1 MSLSRRHFKIAEILA
16 AFFTGAQTERDE
28 QELEAWQKEKEANKV
43 LAGRLLRKEMYE
55 ENLDACKRFS
65 AKDAWQDA
73 DKRLCENRKEI
84 WHWRKFIR
92 YAAVIL
98 ILLTAGMFYWWSTRD
113 VREESPVLYSQIGAG
128 TTGAK
133 LTLGDGRVVDIVKG
147 QKLELEEVD
156 GTKIVTDSVG
166 IDYSVQEIED
176 KPEVLNKVQTLT
188 GMEYSL
194 TLSDGTKVYLNAET
208 KLEFP
213 THFKGERRIV
223 KLEGEAYFDVS
234 KDAARPFI
242 VEVNSLEVRVLGTAF
257 NLRSYDDEGLVVTTL
272 VEGKVEVAADEVVR
286 TITPGMQVV
295 YEKENGDMKVQK
307 VDVLLYKAWQ
317 SGKFIF
323 KNERLEDIMIYLSK
337 WYGFN
342 YRFIDNHAK
351 EVRIGARLDRYDNME
366 PIIEMLKRT
375 GLVNITQMD
384 KMFYISSAK

>member
-213 THFKGERRIV
+213 THFTGERRIV

-307 VDVLLYKAWQ
+307 VDVLLYTAWQ

>member
-1 MSLSRRHFKIAEILA
+1 MWFFNQNDEPVKVEPKMAQEILPGGNRA
-16 AFFTGAQTERDE
+16 IILLADGEKVDVEWLADSSRYKVDGVEVTTEE
-28 QELEAWQKEKEANKV
+28 GK
-43 LAGRLLRKEMYE
+43 
-55 ENLDACKRFS
+55 
-65 AKDAWQDA
+65 
-73 DKRLCENRKEI
+73 
-84 WHWRKFIR
+84 IR
-92 YAAVIL
+92 YM
-98 ILLTAGMFYWWSTRD
+98 GKSN
-113 VREESPVLYSQIGAG
+113 
-128 TTGAK
+128 
-133 LTLGDGRVVDIVKG
+133 
-147 QKLELEEVD
+147 
-156 GTKIVTDSVG
+156 TKV
-166 IDYSVQEIED
+166 
-176 KPEVLNKVQTLT
+176 
-188 GMEYSL
+188 EYN
-194 TLSDGTKVYLNAET
+194 TIMIPRGGEYQVELSDGTKVWLNAET
-208 KLEFP
+208 QLRIP
-213 THFKGERRIV
+213 TTFVGTERRV
-223 KLEGEAYFDVS
+223 FLKGEAYFDVS

-307 VDVLLYKAWQ
+307 VDVLLYTAWQ